1 MAKSIATTK
10 AIAAWVVEWNQML
23 TAASNIHAMH
33 PASQIHDVLRM
44 TIGRARGLGRCG
56 CGVTLSAMRK
66 VSGLA
71 AALLGFAAVSA
82 AASVGAQ
89 VFTVNFPAARSDKQL
104 DGRVLLLL
112 SNDSSEE
119 PRMQI
124 DISPKSQQVFGLTV
138 DGLRPGEPVA
148 FGSQTQNGSRVV
160 SKIEGYPHRSLA
172 DMPPGD
178 YMVQAVLNVYET
190 FHRSDGKTVKLP
202 PDMGEGQ
209 HWNIKPGNLYSR
221 PVKVHVAADSR
232 QDVHLELSEVIA
244 PIKPEPD
251 TKYIRHL
258 RIQSKLLSDFWGAP
272 MYLSAVVMVPAGF
285 DDHPNAHYPL
295 IVFEDHFE
303 PEFMDFRETPP
314 DPNLKPDYS
323 ERFHLAG
330 YNRIVQQEGY
340 KNYLDWIKPN
350 QPRFVIVKINHA
362 NPYYD
367 DSYAVNSANLGPYG
381 DAIETELIPAIEK
394 QFRGIGQGWARFVY
408 GGSTGGWESL
418 AVQMFYPEHYNG
430 AFVACPD
437 PVDFHAYMTA
447 DLYDQK
453 NIFYTDGAER
463 NIEQPAMRN
472 YLGQTLISMRDNIA
486 YEAAL
491 GDRGRSGD
499 QFDIWQAVFSP
510 VGADGYPQPIFDKET
525 GVIDHNTAAYWHDH
539 YDLNAK
545 LQREWPTVGPKLQGK
560 LHIYVG
566 YDDSYFLNDAVYLME
581 DFLKQTGTP
590 GHGVRYDGEVK
601 YGPKAEHCWNGDFD
615 HPNWYS
621 RLHYNQ
627 MYVPQILERIKKT
640 APVGADVTSW
650 RY

>member
-1 MAKSIATTK
+1 
-10 AIAAWVVEWNQML
+10 
-23 TAASNIHAMH
+23 
-33 PASQIHDVLRM
+33 
-44 TIGRARGLGRCG
+44 
-56 CGVTLSAMRK
+56 MRK

-71 AALLGFAAVSA
+71 AALLCLVSIGV
-82 AASVGAQ
+82 SAQ
-89 VFTVNFPAARSDKQL
+89 VFIVSFPADRSSKQL

-112 SNDSSEE
+112 SNDPSEE

-124 DISPKSQQVFGLTV
+124 DISPKSQQVFGVTV
-138 DGLRPGEPVA
+138 DGLRPGEAVA
-148 FGSQTQNGSRVV
+148 FGGQTTNGPRVV
-160 SKIEGYPHRSLA
+160 SAIAGYPHRSIA
-172 DMPPGD
+172 EMPAGD
-178 YMVQAVLNVYET
+178 YTVQAVLNVYET

-209 HWNIKPGNLYSR
+209 HWNIKPGNLYSK
-221 PVKVHVAADSR
+221 PIKVHFVPGSS
-232 QDVHLELSEVIA
+232 QSVHLELSEVIP
-244 PIKPEPD
+244 PIKPEAD

-258 RIQSKLLSDFWGAP
+258 RIQSKLLSDFWGTP
-272 MYLSAVVMVPAGF
+272 MYLSAVVMVPQGF
-285 DDHPNAHYPL
+285 DEHPNVHYPL

-303 PEFMDFRETPP
+303 AEFMDFRETPP

-323 ERFHLAG
+323 ERFHLKG
-330 YNRIVQQEGY
+330 YNRIVQEEGY
-340 KNYLDWIKPN
+340 KNYQDWIKPN

-453 NIFYTDGAER
+453 NVFWTEGAQR
-463 NIEQPAMRN
+463 NIVQPAMRN
-472 YLGQTLISMRDNIA
+472 YLGQTLISMPDNVA

-491 GDRGRSGD
+491 GDRGRSGE

-510 VGADGYPQPIFDKET
+510 VASDGYPQPIFDKQT
-525 GVIDHNTAAYWHDH
+525 GVIDHKTAAYWHDH
-539 YDLNAK
+539 YDLDAM
-545 LQREWPTVGPKLQGK
+545 LQRDWGTLGPKLQGK

-566 YDDSYFLNDAVYLME
+566 YDDSYFLNNAVYLME
-581 DFLKQTGTP
+581 NFLKQTGTP
-590 GHGVRYDGEVK
+590 GHGVPYEGEVK

-627 MYVPQILERIKKT
+627 MYVPQILERIQKT
-640 APVGADVTSW
+640 APPGADLTSW